1 MMYFWTPEDNNLLS
15 FSFLFYLNNARK
27 LDPQIKMADD
37 LNKQESKMAMIG
49 MSVKT
54 MSDFADLFVLHLT
67 VTDRPPPGRT
77 RRASFGV
84 LSYQFCPLYAV
95 CFNFFLFYSF

>member
-1 MMYFWTPEDNNLLS
+1 
-15 FSFLFYLNNARK
+15 
-27 LDPQIKMADD
+27 MADD

-95 CFNFFLFYSF
+95 CFNLFCFYSF